1 MTSPTDPTPEPVFT
15 PRLQVG
21 FGLLAFGI
29 GLMFFGG
36 KVLTTPLP
44 AAIAGGITLAIAGFV
59 VVVVDALR
67 DPPAASQDDPVT
79 RGDDSAPSAR

>member
-21 FGLLAFGI
+21 FGLLAFGV

-36 KVLTTPLP
+36 KVLPAPVP

-59 VVVVDALR
+59 VVVVDTLR
-67 DPPAASQDDPVT
+67 DPPEAAPDDPVT
-79 RGDDSAPSAR
+79 RGNDSAPRAR